1 MGASIAANSHVV
13 KDIPPYCLAGGNP
26 AKVIRKRFD
35 DNIIE
40 ELLQLRWWDLPLN
53 HLNSLIPE
61 LQASA
66 SSESIKAICARLN
79 SPDKIS

>member
-26 AKVIRKRFD
+26 GKVILKRFD
-35 DNIIE
+35 DNIIDE
-40 ELLQLRWWDLPLN
+40 FLELRWWDLPLN
-53 HLNSLIPE
+53 NLNSLILE
-61 LQASA
+61 LQSSA
-66 SSESIKAICARLN
+66 SSERIRAIYARFN